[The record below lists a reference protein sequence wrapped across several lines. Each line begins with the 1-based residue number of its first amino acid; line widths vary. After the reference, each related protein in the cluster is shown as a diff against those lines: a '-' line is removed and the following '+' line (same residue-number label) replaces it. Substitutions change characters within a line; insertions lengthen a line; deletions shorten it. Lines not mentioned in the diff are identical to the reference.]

1 MPFINGRPIGQLAD
15 IVVLQEKRVP
25 IDQSDQLINGAQQ
38 SRVLGPEDHVG
49 PYGSISHEPSDWASQ
64 STAHAD
70 DSGVVSCPFVMED
83 EL

>member
-38 SRVLGPEDHVG
+38 IEAPEEAW
-49 PYGSISHEPSDWASQ
+49 PE
-64 STAHAD
+64 
-70 DSGVVSCPFVMED
+70 
-83 EL
+83 

>member
-38 SRVLGPEDHVG
+38 RVGRNMDIPV
-49 PYGSISHEPSDWASQ
+49 
-64 STAHAD
+64 
-70 DSGVVSCPFVMED
+70 
-83 EL
+83 